1 MSGAASISDD
11 KEPRSNVTRLARSGD
26 ALRSDE
32 EEQNQTA
39 ADDTAAT
46 EDEIS
51 PAALE
56 ADNERSH
63 ANAAKRRR
71 WIAGGLIIIAAAS
84 IVALAASYGPWTA
97 DEDRFAE
104 RMTAELDDVRERI
117 DALEASDREAAVA
130 RTDLAAGADA
140 VKRALR
146 GLTADLAT
154 LEARL
159 DTAESRDADS
169 SEAIATVRQKLAET
183 QTSLDA
189 FSARLEKLPAPQSA
203 ARTSVITLSPSAP
216 APEGET
222 DDSLDLPFTPV
233 AIDLWA
239 GAPQL
244 AIRSKEG
251 LAHLVAGE
259 TRQEWTLVSADRDAG
274 AVILQSADGVPRR
287 YVLGEGFADPLRAH
301 PAEATLTVNATPA
314 DARIRV
320 MNIKPIYAPQ
330 MPLAP
335 GLYDIEVTAPGFR
348 PHRQWIR
355 IGDDAH
361 NYKVTLEK
369 SPERPS

>member
-26 ALRSDE
+26 ALHGEE

-56 ADNERSH
+56 ADNERSL

-84 IVALAASYGPWTA
+84 IVALAALHGPWAA
-97 DEDRFAE
+97 DEDRLAE
-104 RMTAELDDVRERI
+104 RMTAELGDVRELI
-117 DALEASDREAAVA
+117 GALEASDRQA
-130 RTDLAAGADA
+130 ADA
-140 VKRALR
+140 VADLSADVGAVTSALR

-159 DTAESRDADS
+159 DAAESRDADS

-189 FSARLEKLPAPQSA
+189 FSARLEKLSAPRPA
-203 ARTSVITLSPSAP
+203 ARASVITLSPSAP

-222 DDSLDLPFTPV
+222 DDSQDLPFTPV

-244 AIRSKEG
+244 AIRSKGG
-251 LAHLVAGE
+251 LAHLVVGE
-259 TRQEWTLVSADRDAG
+259 TRHGWTLVRADRDAG
-274 AVILQSADGVPRR
+274 AIILQSADGVPRR

-301 PAEATLTVNATPA
+301 PAAATLTVNATPA

-320 MNIKPIYAPQ
+320 MNIKPVYAPQ
-330 MPLAP
+330 MPLTP

-355 IGDDAH
+355 IGEGAH

>member
-11 KEPRSNVTRLARSGD
+11 KEPRSNVTRLARSVD
-26 ALRSDE
+26 ALHGEE

-51 PAALE
+51 PALSKAF
-56 ADNERSH
+56 NEHTHTS
-63 ANAAKRRR
+63 AAKHRR
-71 WIAGGLIIIAAAS
+71 WRAGELTILAAAS
-84 IVALAASYGPWTA
+84 IAALAASYGPWTA

-117 DALEASDREAAVA
+117 DALEASDRQA
-130 RTDLAAGADA
+130 ADA
-140 VKRALR
+140 VADLSGDVSAVTGALR

-159 DTAESRDADS
+159 DAAESRDADS

-189 FSARLEKLPAPQSA
+189 FSARLEKLSAPRPA
-203 ARTSVITLSPSAP
+203 ARASVITLSPSAP
-216 APEGET
+216 APEGGT
-222 DDSLDLPFTPV
+222 GDSQDLPFTPV

-251 LAHLVAGE
+251 LSHLAAGE
-259 TRQEWTLVSADRDAG
+259 SHQGWTFVSAVRDAG

-301 PAEATLTVNATPA
+301 PAGATLTVNATPA

-330 MPLAP
+330 MPLTP
-335 GLYDIEVTAPGFR
+335 GLYDIEVTAPGFK

-355 IGDDAH
+355 IGDGAH